1 MGQFGQQFQGQG
13 GDETLLQLAGPYAQ
27 QALTGT
33 ILAFKNTL
41 DWLTGDTDLLAVSA
55 KILSE
60 PGLAYGDVSK
70 PKYDPNASDDDLKK
84 EEDELKAARK
94 KEQQGI
100 EWSLILGLPLLFS
113 AFGVV
118 RWRWRISSR
127 ENVSLA

>member
-1 MGQFGQQFQGQG
+1 M
-13 GDETLLQLAGPYAQ
+13 
-27 QALTGT
+27 
-33 ILAFKNTL
+33 
-41 DWLTGDTDLLAVSA
+41 SA

-84 EEDELKAARK
+84 EEDDLKAARK

-113 AFGVV
+113 AFGVA